1 MNRNL
6 LLTGFTV
13 LAMITAGCSGLTE
26 LPMYWGNNAA
36 SPDIKPTGYH
46 ADTKTGWMSYNDS
59 TNLYFAFTFFD
70 PRYQSQILRNGM
82 TVFID
87 PSGKMKEDCY
97 VRFPMIKRE
106 IISGGQTGQKPAP
119 RQGAQ
124 NRGQRTSTDMLLDQ
138 AQGFELKWKNGKDSL
153 QINPSTVKTDFK
165 TSIGLDSTNAL
176 NMVIGIPIKMLQPA
190 GLMALD
196 KLVVGLRFGQSSAG
210 QDQGGGGRQQM
221 SGGNQPGVSGGSGAG
236 SAGSGGSGGSRR
248 GRGGG
253 GGGAAAA
260 SGGGVGAQ
268 RMAASGGPQGMDA
281 TMVEYWYKT
290 KVIKK

>member
-6 LLTGFTV
+6 LLTGFTI
-13 LAMITAGCSGLTE
+13 LALMTAGCSGLTE

-36 SPDIKPTGYH
+36 SSDIKPTGYH

-59 TNLYFAFTFFD
+59 THMYFAFTFFD
-70 PRYQSQILRNGM
+70 QRYQSQILRNGM
-82 TVFID
+82 IVFID

-106 IISGGQTGQKPAP
+106 IISGIQTGQKPAP

-124 NRGQRTSTDMLLDQ
+124 NRAQRTSTEMLLDQ
-138 AQGFELKWKNGKDSL
+138 AQGFELKWRNGNDSL

-190 GLMALD
+190 GLVALD
-196 KLVVGLRFGQSSAG
+196 KLVVGLRFGQSSGG

-221 SGGNQPGVSGGSGAG
+221 SGGSQPGVSSGSGAG

-253 GGGAAAA
+253 GAAA
-260 SGGGVGAQ
+260 SGTGVGAQ
-268 RMAASGGPQGMDA
+268 RMAASGGPQGMDN
-281 TMVEYWYKT
+281 TPMEYWYKT

>member
-1 MNRNL
+1 MNHKL

-13 LAMITAGCSGLTE
+13 LAMLTAGCSGLTE

-59 TNLYFAFTFFD
+59 THLYFAFTFFD
-70 PRYQSQILRNGM
+70 QRYQSQILRSGM

-87 PSGKMKEDCY
+87 PTGKMKEDCY

-106 IISGGQTGQKPAP
+106 IVSGNQTGQKPAP

-124 NRGQRTSTDMLLDQ
+124 NRGQRTSTEMLLEQ
-138 AQGFELKWKNGKDSL
+138 AQGFELQWKNGKDSMQVNTSL
-153 QINPSTVKTDFK
+153 VKTDFK
-165 TSIGLDSTNAL
+165 TSIGLDTTNAL
-176 NMVIGIPIKMLQPA
+176 NMVVGIPIKMIQPA

-196 KLVVGLRFGQSSAG
+196 KMVIGLRFGQSVG
-210 QDQGGGGRQQM
+210 GPDQGGGGRQQM
-221 SGGNQPGVSGGSGAG
+221 SGGNQPAVSSGSSAG

-253 GGGAAAA
+253 GGAAA
-260 SGGGVGAQ
+260 SSGGGLGAQ
-268 RMAASGGPQGMDA
+268 RAAAGAGSQGMDNSP
-281 TMVEYWYKT
+281 MEFWYKT
-290 KVIKK
+290 KVIKR